1 MIYPFLSVS
10 VLSSAVDYTALLP
23 VIITYTINILTMIIA
38 AAVVHTLSQSLV
50 LVQSIDRE
58 TNNPMTIAL
67 SWDQCGQ
74 QTSIGLEAVIRE
86 GKPKL

>member
-67 SWDQCGQ
+67 S
-74 QTSIGLEAVIRE
+74 
-86 GKPKL
+86 